1 MIHSIHSISEV
12 EDFFIHL
19 IEKESLNFHPDDD
32 FKNYINL
39 DTQLPSYSV
48 EEAEFRN
55 KLMEACFEICDQEE
69 SDIYQ
74 IGLKILFDKLKIGQ
88 P

>member
-1 MIHSIHSISEV
+1 MEH
-12 EDFFIHL
+12 FFKYL
-19 IEKESLNFHPDDD
+19 IEKESLNLHPDED

-39 DTQLPSYSV
+39 DTHLPTYSP

-69 SDIYQ
+69 ADIYQ
-74 IGLKILFDKLKIGQ
+74 IGLQILLDKLKIV
-88 P
+88 